1 MADMWLYLA
10 KNLLCNMTHRGAVG
24 SDARD
29 GDGAGVMTS
38 IPHKFF
44 VKNFARETGFDL
56 PPQGQ
61 YAAGNLFFKPDTEM
75 VKHATTSFEETATSL
90 GLRTLGWR
98 EVPRDSSLLGPA
110 ALSREPIIL
119 QPFVVLASAYGE
131 GNKPELTDPE
141 QFDEIEFERKLY
153 VLRKAVSHDGR
164 FKPWFYVCSLS
175 NKNIVYKGQL
185 APVQVYQYYHDLVS
199 VDYEGHFALV
209 HSRFSTNT
217 FPSWDRSQPLRWLA
231 HNGEINTLRGNKN
244 WMRAREG
251 VLKSDFFGE
260 ELEKLFPIVEEGGS
274 DSAAFDNVLE
284 LLVMNRV
291 LSLPEAIMMMVPEA
305 WQGNMAIGPEKSAFY
320 EYAACLMEPWDGPA
334 LFTFSDG
341 RYCGANLDRNGLRPC
356 RYYVTDDDRI
366 ICASEVGTIA
376 IEPERIIQKG
386 RLQPGK
392 MLLVDTIAGRIIDD
406 SELKHTVATRQSF
419 QEWLDKNLLKL
430 PNVFEQLSR
439 EVDLSFELDDTKL
452 QADPM
457 LRAFGYS
464 FEQVSLLLGPMAA
477 DSKEAL
483 GSMGNDAPLA
493 CLAQQPRLLYEYFRQ
508 MFAQVTNPPID
519 PIREAIVMSLECYIG
534 PQGNLLEM
542 NESQCERLMLPSPIL
557 EIEKFNALKNIV
569 TLYPAWTVK
578 TIDITFNKMEG
589 VQGYMD
595 ALDAICDEATEGID
609 NGNRILILSDRA
621 TSADRVPVSAL
632 LATGLVH
639 HHLVRNKW
647 RSKAAIIVETAEAR
661 EVQHM
666 CVLVGYGADA
676 ICPYLAMECI
686 LKMNREHLIKK
697 ELSDERIIANYKAS
711 CDGGILKVMSKMGIS
726 TLQSYKGAQI
736 FEALG
741 IDDSVVDRCFAGT
754 ATRIRG
760 MTFELIAQDAFA
772 FHEKGFPTRDI
783 RQIPGLPESGE
794 YHWRDGGEPH
804 INDPASIA
812 NIQDAVRTKN
822 DRSYEA
828 YSLSEYEQIK
838 NCTLRGML
846 DFDFEQRNPVPIDQV
861 EPWTDIVRRFVTG
874 AMSYGSISMEA
885 HSTLAVAMNRLGGKS
900 NTGEGGEDPERSRQ
914 MENGDTMRSAIKQI
928 ASGRFG
934 VTSNYLADS
943 DELQIKMAQGAKP
956 GEGGELPGHKVSGP
970 IARTRHSTPGVGL
983 ISPPPHHDI
992 YSIEDLKQLIY
1003 DLKCSNPRARV
1014 SVKLVSEVGVGIVA
1028 AGVAKAK
1035 SDHILISGHDGGTG
1049 ASRWTGIKYA
1059 GLPWE
1064 LGLAETHQTLV
1075 LNDLRGRVI
1084 VQTDGQIRTGRD
1096 VAIACLLGA
1105 EEWGF
1110 ATTPLIAMGCIM
1122 MRKCLASDTLVRTS
1136 TGNKRV
1142 ADVQIGD
1149 QLYDGY
1155 SRPVLCTGVSPPVI
1169 GKLKEVTYQEFDSRQ
1184 CVSFK
1189 CTPDHRL
1196 TLIALG
1202 TRPSRTKNTVTWLSR
1217 CDRSHVAKEAGDLQL
1232 DILSDM
1238 FYRDLVDGDDS
1249 PEPAALHEYI
1259 NTSLDEH
1266 YHRGHQDYSPYIDNY
1281 LTLEANRELRD
1292 EPGLLREAVHAAM
1305 DRYLD
1310 QRSTLKIEPD
1320 EIPDEVFDIDQ
1331 GTPFAELPLQSS
1343 EASDSFPRSQLHSSP
1358 PPTPKPGPG
1367 SSSPFL
1373 DTSSIDIDDAASD
1386 RFAAIRESI
1395 DSLDCKCGGLRKVLR
1410 RFKTEQQAQLAHDIL
1425 LGDHNDLIDPLVVRD
1440 GDEYSMTVEE
1450 YENLCSKEVKRS
1462 HLKLYRAPLC
1472 FVPSVATINAQ
1483 VPIDPY
1489 YLGLWLGDGAKS
1501 HTGIFSNA
1509 SDRVVSLW
1517 LQSYVDRLNSNKP
1530 NGARALCLKERI
1542 IYPAGTVIRLHGSTY
1557 TQNHDTIEYRISCP
1571 QQGEGYHWNPVMDG
1585 LRDLGLQNDKSGG
1598 IPAVYK
1604 QADEDTRLAVIA
1616 GLIETDGCY
1625 VKSHNMYRFVQ
1636 HGEEHRKI
1644 VEDLKEVALSC
1655 GISVT
1660 GIDEEKDAQG
1670 FVDVT
1675 GAPTTHYIIYLGK
1688 GSVKFQHHLL
1698 FPRKRMSLDKQYY
1711 THDARPFKVW
1721 DAPESEYRAIEV
1733 SGGQFQLANRLVTHN
1748 CHLNTCPVG
1757 IATQDPVLRKKFEG
1771 TPEHVIN
1778 FFYYIANE
1786 LRAIM
1791 AKLGIRTVN
1800 EMVGHA
1806 ELLRVRDDLRSTK
1819 TENIDLSLILTPAH
1833 SIRPGVATYNV
1844 RKQDHKLH
1852 TRLDNKLIAESEL
1865 ALEKGL
1871 PCRIEC
1877 DIVNTDRTLGA
1888 TLSYQ
1893 ISRRFGE
1900 TGLPQ
1905 DTIHAN
1911 IKGSAGQSFGAFLAP
1926 GVTLELEGDAND
1938 YVGKGLSGGRL
1949 IIYPPRAAIFKAEEN
1964 ILIGNVCLY
1973 GATSGQCYFRGVAA
1987 ERFAVRN
1994 SGANAVVEGVGDHG
2008 CEYMTGGRVVILG
2021 GTGRNFAAGMSGGI
2035 AYVLDM
2041 NQDFHSKINMEMVE
2055 VSGIEDPAEIAFVRG
2070 MIEDHHHYT
2079 GSELAARI
2087 LLEFN
2092 KALPRFV
2099 KILPIDYKR
2108 VMAEEAAK
2116 AEAARMAQ
2124 YPLPILPGNPLR
2136 NLSDEQRRISE
2147 VLDIEESTGDDGK
2160 GKRKAPLMLDKTRGF
2175 MKYTRR
2181 AEKYRNFNTRIKD
2194 WAELSSRLSED
2205 ELKYQSARCMDCGVP
2220 FCQSDTGCPISNIIP
2235 KWNELVFQ
2243 NSWKDA
2249 LNRLLMTNNFPEFTG
2264 RVCPAPCEGA
2274 CVLGINED
2282 PVGIKSIEC
2291 AIIDKGF
2298 ANGWMIPNPPSQ
2310 RTGKHVAIIGS
2321 GPSGLAAADQL
2332 NRAGHHV
2339 TVYERADRIG
2349 GLLMYGIPNM
2359 KLDKR
2364 VVQRRVNF
2372 MIDEGVEFVT
2382 NCPVGPG
2389 ETVSLDSLRE
2399 SNDAVIIATG
2409 ATVARDLKIP
2419 NRELDG
2425 IHFAMQFLHKNTK
2438 SLLDSKL
2445 ADGAYISAKDKHVVV
2460 IGGGDTGNDCIG
2472 TSVRHGAKSVT
2483 NFELLPQPPPERARD
2498 NPWPQWPRIYRV
2510 DYGHTE
2516 VKAHMGRDPREYCI
2530 MSKDF
2535 VGDDQGRVR
2544 GINVNRVEWT
2554 KSATGGWDMRTV
2566 EGSEQFFPADLVLLS
2581 MGFLGPEERLLGSE
2595 IERDARKNIKT
2606 PPGQYNTNV
2615 PGIFAAGDCRRGQSL
2630 IVW

>member
-1 MADMWLYLA
+1 MTDADTA
-10 KNLLCNMTHRGAVG
+10 RNLLCNMTHRGAVG

-44 VKNFARETGFDL
+44 IKNFARETGFEL
-56 PPQGQ
+56 PPLGQ

-75 VKHATTSFEETATSL
+75 LKHATTSFEEIANSL

-98 EVPRDSSLLGPA
+98 EVPKDSTLLGPA

-119 QPFVVLASAYGE
+119 QPFVVLASAYGD
-131 GNKPELTDPE
+131 GNKPDITDPE
-141 QFDEIEFERKLY
+141 QFDEIEFERRLY
-153 VLRKAVSHDGR
+153 VLRKMVSHDAR
-164 FKPWFYVCSLS
+164 YKPWFYLCSLS

-217 FPSWDRSQPLRWLA
+217 FPSWDRAQPLRWLA

-251 VLKSDFFGE
+251 VLKSEFFGE
-260 ELEKLFPIVEEGGS
+260 ELEKLFPIVEDGGS

-291 LSLPEAIMMMVPEA
+291 LSLPEAVMMMVPEA
-305 WQGNMAIGPEKSAFY
+305 WQGNAAMSAEKAAFY

-366 ICASEVGTIA
+366 ICASEVGTIS
-376 IEPERIIQKG
+376 IDPERIIQKG

-392 MLLVDTIAGRIIDD
+392 MLLVDTVAGRIIDD
-406 SELKHTVATRQSF
+406 SELKHTVASRQGF
-419 QEWLDKNLLKL
+419 QQWLDSNLLKL
-430 PNVFEQLSR
+430 PNIYEQLSQ
-439 EVDLSFELDDTKL
+439 ELDLSFKL
-452 QADPM
+452 NERNIQGDPM

-464 FEQVSLLLGPMAA
+464 FEQVTLLLGPMAA

-519 PIREAIVMSLECYIG
+519 PIREAIVMSLECYVG

-542 NESQCERLMLPSPIL
+542 DKSQCHRLLLPSPIL
-557 EIEKFNALKNIV
+557 EIEKFNALRNISS
-569 TLYPAWTVK
+569 LHKDWTVR
-578 TIDITFNKMEG
+578 TIDITFEKMEG
-589 VQGYMD
+589 IQGYMD
-595 ALDAICDEATEGID
+595 ALDKICEAATESIKND
-609 NGNRILILSDRA
+609 DKIIILSDRA
-621 TSADRVPVSAL
+621 TSTDRVPVSAL

-647 RSKAAIIVETAEAR
+647 RSRVALIVETAEAR
-661 EVQHM
+661 EVHHM

-676 ICPYLAMECI
+676 INPYLAMECI
-686 LKMNREHLIKK
+686 LKLKREKSIKK
-697 ELSDERIIANYKAS
+697 DLSDEKIIANYKAS

-760 MTFELIAQDAFA
+760 MTFDLIAQDAFA
-772 FHEKGFPTRDI
+772 FHEKGFPSRSI
-783 RQIPGLPESGE
+783 SEIPGLAESGE

-804 INDPASIA
+804 INDPVSIA

-822 DRSYEA
+822 DKSYEA

-838 NCTLRGML
+838 NCTLRGLL
-846 DFDFEQRNPVPIDQV
+846 DFDFEQRTPVPIDQV
-861 EPWTDIVRRFVTG
+861 EPWTEIVRRFVTG
-874 AMSYGSISMEA
+874 AMSYGSISMES

-900 NTGEGGEDPERSRQ
+900 NTGEGGEDPERSLR
-914 MENGDTMRSAIKQI
+914 MDNGDSMRSAIKQI

-934 VTSNYLADS
+934 VTSNYLADA

-1028 AGVAKAK
+1028 SGVAKAK
-1035 SDHILISGHDGGTG
+1035 ADHILISGHDGGTG

-1075 LNDLRGRVI
+1075 LNDLRGRII
-1084 VQTDGQIRTGRD
+1084 VQTDGQLRTGRD

-1122 MRKCLASDTLVRTS
+1122 MRKC
-1136 TGNKRV
+1136 
-1142 ADVQIGD
+1142 
-1149 QLYDGY
+1149 
-1155 SRPVLCTGVSPPVI
+1155 
-1169 GKLKEVTYQEFDSRQ
+1169 
-1184 CVSFK
+1184 
-1189 CTPDHRL
+1189 
-1196 TLIALG
+1196 
-1202 TRPSRTKNTVTWLSR
+1202 
-1217 CDRSHVAKEAGDLQL
+1217 
-1232 DILSDM
+1232 
-1238 FYRDLVDGDDS
+1238 
-1249 PEPAALHEYI
+1249 
-1259 NTSLDEH
+1259 
-1266 YHRGHQDYSPYIDNY
+1266 
-1281 LTLEANRELRD
+1281 
-1292 EPGLLREAVHAAM
+1292 
-1305 DRYLD
+1305 
-1310 QRSTLKIEPD
+1310 
-1320 EIPDEVFDIDQ
+1320 
-1331 GTPFAELPLQSS
+1331 
-1343 EASDSFPRSQLHSSP
+1343 
-1358 PPTPKPGPG
+1358 
-1367 SSSPFL
+1367 
-1373 DTSSIDIDDAASD
+1373 
-1386 RFAAIRESI
+1386 
-1395 DSLDCKCGGLRKVLR
+1395 
-1410 RFKTEQQAQLAHDIL
+1410 
-1425 LGDHNDLIDPLVVRD
+1425 
-1440 GDEYSMTVEE
+1440 
-1450 YENLCSKEVKRS
+1450 
-1462 HLKLYRAPLC
+1462 
-1472 FVPSVATINAQ
+1472 
-1483 VPIDPY
+1483 
-1489 YLGLWLGDGAKS
+1489 
-1501 HTGIFSNA
+1501 
-1509 SDRVVSLW
+1509 
-1517 LQSYVDRLNSNKP
+1517 
-1530 NGARALCLKERI
+1530 
-1542 IYPAGTVIRLHGSTY
+1542 
-1557 TQNHDTIEYRISCP
+1557 
-1571 QQGEGYHWNPVMDG
+1571 
-1585 LRDLGLQNDKSGG
+1585 
-1598 IPAVYK
+1598 
-1604 QADEDTRLAVIA
+1604 
-1616 GLIETDGCY
+1616 
-1625 VKSHNMYRFVQ
+1625 
-1636 HGEEHRKI
+1636 
-1644 VEDLKEVALSC
+1644 
-1655 GISVT
+1655 
-1660 GIDEEKDAQG
+1660 
-1670 FVDVT
+1670 
-1675 GAPTTHYIIYLGK
+1675 
-1688 GSVKFQHHLL
+1688 
-1698 FPRKRMSLDKQYY
+1698 
-1711 THDARPFKVW
+1711 
-1721 DAPESEYRAIEV
+1721 
-1733 SGGQFQLANRLVTHN
+1733 
-1748 CHLNTCPVG
+1748 HLNTCPVG
-1757 IATQDPVLRKKFEG
+1757 IATQDPELRKKFQG

-1800 EMVGHA
+1800 EMVGRA
-1806 ELLRVRDDLRSTK
+1806 ELLKTRDDLRSAK
-1819 TENIDLSLILTPAH
+1819 TENLDLSLILTPAH

-1852 TRLDNKLIAESEL
+1852 VRLDNKLIAESEL

-1888 TLSYQ
+1888 TLSYH
-1893 ISRRFGE
+1893 ISKRYGE
-1900 TGLPQ
+1900 AGLPQ

-1911 IKGSAGQSFGAFLAP
+1911 IKGSAGQSFGGMLAP
-1926 GVTLELEGDAND
+1926 GVTLELEGDSND
-1938 YVGKGLSGGRL
+1938 YVGKMLSGGRL
-1949 IIYPPRAAIFKAEEN
+1949 IIYPPRSAVFKAEEN
-1964 ILIGNVCLY
+1964 VLIGNVCLY
-1973 GATSGQCYFRGVAA
+1973 GATSGTCYFRGVAA

-1994 SGANAVVEGVGDHG
+1994 SGATAVVEGVGDHG
-2008 CEYMTGGRVVILG
+2008 CEYMTGGRVLILG
-2021 GTGRNFAAGMSGGI
+2021 GVGRNFAAGMSGGI

-2055 VSGIEDPAEIAFVRG
+2055 VSGLEDPQEIAFVRG
-2070 MIEDHHHYT
+2070 LIEDHHHYT

-2087 LLEFN
+2087 LLDFN
-2092 KALPRFV
+2092 RALPRFV
-2099 KILPIDYKR
+2099 KVLPVDYKR
-2108 VMAEEAAK
+2108 VMQAEAAK
-2116 AEAARMAQ
+2116 AEEAKKAQ
-2124 YPLPILPGNPLR
+2124 YSLPILPGTAVRQMHEEHRKKEFAEEEKQKKKDMLDLEDSVGDEKKEKKR
-2136 NLSDEQRRISE
+2136 NALI
-2147 VLDIEESTGDDGK
+2147 
-2160 GKRKAPLMLDKTRGF
+2160 LDKTRGF
-2175 MKYTRR
+2175 MKYARR
-2181 AEKYRNFNTRIKD
+2181 AEKYRNPKTRTKD
-2194 WAELSSRLSED
+2194 WGELSSRLNED
-2205 ELKYQSARCMDCGVP
+2205 ELKFQAARCMDCGVP

-2243 NSWKDA
+2243 NQWQDA

-2291 AIIDKGF
+2291 AIIDRGF
-2298 ANGWMIPNPPSQ
+2298 EMGWMVASPPKN
-2310 RTGKHVAIIGS
+2310 RTGKSVAIVGS
-2321 GPSGLAAADQL
+2321 GPAGLAAADQL
-2332 NRAGHHV
+2332 NRAGHSV
-2339 TVYERADRIG
+2339 TVYERADRVG

-2364 VVQRRVNF
+2364 VVQRRVDF
-2372 MIDEGVEFVT
+2372 MAAEGVEFVT
-2382 NCPVGPG
+2382 SCSVGPDS
-2389 ETVSLDSLRE
+2389 EVSLESLRDG
-2399 SNDAVIIATG
+2399 NDAVVIATG

-2419 NRELDG
+2419 NRELEG
-2425 IHFAMQFLHKNTK
+2425 IYFAMQFLHKNTK
-2438 SLLDSKL
+2438 SLLDSEL
-2445 ADGAYISAKDKHVVV
+2445 ADGSYISAKDKHVVV

-2516 VKAHMGRDPREYCI
+2516 VKTHMGKDPREYCV

-2535 VGDDQGRVR
+2535 VGDDEGHVR

-2554 KSATGGWDMRTV
+2554 KSATGGWDMKPV

-2581 MGFLGPEERLLGSE
+2581 MGFLGPEDRLLGNDVEKDKRS
-2595 IERDARKNIKT
+2595 NIKT
-2606 PPGQYNTNV
+2606 PPGQYDTNI
-2615 PGIFAAGDCRRGQSL
+2615 PGVFAAGDCRRGQSL